1 MILYFGWSYISE
13 LQVALLSTT
22 GAIQLLSGKES
33 ISAQAPETVL
43 PAWSAFLRRLAKEL
57 QSTGVVARLVG
68 RE

>member
-13 LQVALLSTT
+13 LHVALLSTT

-43 PAWSAFLRRLAKEL
+43 PAWSAFLRRLVHH
-57 QSTGVVARLVG
+57 TGHFSRLNKSSKI
-68 RE
+68 